1 MSPSTSTSRLKFRID
16 AQASDSNA
24 RAATFQTLHNE
35 VKTPLFM
42 PVGTQAA
49 VKAQR
54 FESLEDSGSQILLAN
69 TYHLLLRP
77 GPEVFKRF
85 GGYHGFTSWKRSVL
99 TDSGGFQIFSLVDN
113 LKMTEEGAAFR
124 SHLDGKKFLL
134 SPELSIETQVAI
146 GSDIM
151 MALDQ
156 CIPSTAGLAQARE
169 ALNITHRWAKRS
181 LAARG
186 ESPQSLFGIVQGALF
201 KELRQ
206 ECAQRLSE
214 MPFDGFA
221 IGGLAVG
228 ESKTEREDICEFTAQ
243 HLPTDKPRY
252 LMGVGTPLD
261 ILEAV
266 HRGVDMFD
274 CIIPT
279 QVAQHGTAFTSR
291 GIIHMRRSVH
301 KMSDQAL
308 DPDCGC
314 NTCSRYS
321 RAYLHHLLKAKE
333 PMSWQ
338 LLGQHNIYFY
348 HSLMR
353 EIRESI
359 LNDRFGELYAKKR
372 VELHVPDMDN
382 PVVEVRAKKKPS
394 KELGRYRLHEN
405 TNSFSSIQHI
415 DSGEI
420 MHSHIAPI
428 TEAEELYVAQ
438 SGLVERIRAQP
449 EQPLVVWDVGM
460 GAAANAM
467 ATIHAYEACASD
479 NANVAPME
487 LISFENDLDSLRL
500 ALRHNRHFSY
510 LWHAAPKALLSSGE
524 WTSPTLP
531 GLRWT
536 LLSGEFREE
545 CLKTAANTPEII
557 YFDMFS
563 SKTNREEWTLSA
575 FEALFTRCIDK
586 PCELYTYS
594 SSTAVRAA
602 LLASGFYVAR
612 GQSTGAKAETTVA
625 MTPLRPA
632 RTKNRE
638 LLPDTWLGR
647 WQRSTAK
654 FPSDIKASDEDDFRS
669 KIEGHPQF
677 SD

>member
-1 MSPSTSTSRLKFRID
+1 MTSSRLQFHID
-16 AQASDSNA
+16 AQATGSKA
-24 RAATFQTLHNE
+24 RAATFQTLHSE

-77 GPEVFKRF
+77 GPEVFKHF

-113 LKMTEEGAAFR
+113 LKMSEEGAAFR

-134 SPELSIETQVAI
+134 SPELSIDTQIAI

-156 CIPSTAGLAQARE
+156 CIPSTAELAQAQE
-169 ALNITHRWAKRS
+169 AMAITHRWAKRS
-181 LAARG
+181 LLARA

-201 KELRQ
+201 RDLRRQ
-206 ECAQRLSE
+206 CAETLSE
-214 MPFDGFA
+214 MAFDGFA

-228 ESKTEREDICEFTAQ
+228 ESKSEREDICEFTAEL
-243 HLPTDKPRY
+243 LPPDKPRY
-252 LMGVGTPLD
+252 LMGVGTPID

-279 QVAQHGTAFTSR
+279 QVAQHGTVFTSR
-291 GIIHMRRSVH
+291 GIVHMRRSVH

-308 DPDCGC
+308 DPECGC
-314 NTCSRYS
+314 NTCQRYS
-321 RAYLHHLLKAKE
+321 RGYLHHLLKAKE

-348 HSLMR
+348 HQLMR

-359 LNDRFGELYAKKR
+359 LEDRFGELYRRKR
-372 VELHVPDMDN
+372 TELHIPDMDN
-382 PVVEVRAKKKPS
+382 PVVTVSAKKKPS
-394 KELGRYRLHEN
+394 MQLGNYSVHQSGTE
-405 TNSFSSIQHI
+405 FSSIQHI
-415 DSGEI
+415 ESGEI

-428 TEAEELYVAQ
+428 AEAEELYVRQ
-438 SGLVERIRAQP
+438 SGLVKM
-449 EQPLVVWDVGM
+449 LSSHSDTVVVWDVGM

-467 ATIHAYEACASD
+467 ATIAAVEKHASHCD
-479 NANVAPME
+479 DTAPIQ

-500 ALRHNRHFSY
+500 ALRQNKHFPY
-510 LWHAAPKALLSSGE
+510 LWHPAPKSLLEHGHWQSQTASGLQWNLVVGNFQEEFLSAEIAL
-524 WTSPTLP
+524 PD
-531 GLRWT
+531 
-536 LLSGEFREE
+536 
-545 CLKTAANTPEII
+545 II
-557 YFDMFS
+557 FFDMFS
-563 SKTNREEWTLSA
+563 SKTNQAEWTYRA
-575 FEALFTRCIDK
+575 FHKLFAHCKDHATA
-586 PCELYTYS
+586 LYTYS

-602 LLASGFYVAR
+602 LLAAGFFVAP
-612 GQSTGAKAETTVA
+612 GQRTGAKAETTIA
-625 MTPLRPA
+625 YTPA
-632 RTKNRE
+632 RAE
-638 LLPDTWLGR
+638 HIDPSSLLGPTWLQR

-654 FPSDIKASDEDDFRS
+654 YPSDIEPSAEDEFGKRILQHPLFR
-669 KIEGHPQF
+669 GG
-677 SD
+677 